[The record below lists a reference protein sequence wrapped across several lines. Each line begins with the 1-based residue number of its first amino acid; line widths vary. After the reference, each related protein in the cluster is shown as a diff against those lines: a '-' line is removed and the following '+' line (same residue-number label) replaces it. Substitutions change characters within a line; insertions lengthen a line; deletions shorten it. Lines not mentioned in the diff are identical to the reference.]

1 MNFTD
6 TEDND
11 FFFSVGGAEKIFMKT
26 HGKLKLVKH
35 VKHIQLSYYKYVL
48 NDLIV
53 MFLGHFPSVF
63 EVLCFGVLFVLLFMF

>member
-1 MNFTD
+1 
-6 TEDND
+6 
-11 FFFSVGGAEKIFMKT
+11 MKT

-53 MFLGHFPSVF
+53 TFLGHFHSVF
-63 EVLCFGVLFVLLFMF
+63 EVLCFGVIFVLLFMF